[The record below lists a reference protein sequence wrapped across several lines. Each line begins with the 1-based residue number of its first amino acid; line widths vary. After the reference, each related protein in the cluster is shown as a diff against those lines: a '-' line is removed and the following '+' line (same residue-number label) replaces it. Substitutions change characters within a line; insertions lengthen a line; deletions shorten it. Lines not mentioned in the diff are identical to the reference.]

1 MKKKPAVFLDRD
13 GVLCTEKSYIT
24 KKEDLE
30 IFPFT
35 KHCIDILH
43 QKGFLAIC
51 ITNQSAVAR
60 GMMTEETLRGM
71 NDYLVEMTGLDAL
84 YYCPHHPERGFL
96 GERIE
101 YKKDCTCRKPK
112 PGLLLEAAQKY
123 NIDLA
128 KSYMVGDSERDVI
141 AGMAAGCV
149 SVYIGNKELSDQRLD
164 GIWTAKAV
172 RRLCDC

>member
-84 YYCPHHPERGFL
+84 YYCPHHPEGKGIYR
-96 GERIE
+96 
-101 YKKDCTCRKPK
+101 KKCTCRKPAA
-112 PGLLLEAAQKY
+112 GLLMQAQKDFD
-123 NIDLA
+123 IDMGRSYLA
-128 KSYMVGDSERDVI
+128 GDRASDILCGKNAGLKTVLLESGYGIKRLEYDVTPDFFLQDLKEFT
-141 AGMAAGCV
+141 GM
-149 SVYIGNKELSDQRLD
+149 L
-164 GIWTAKAV
+164 
-172 RRLCDC
+172 

>member
-84 YYCPHHPERGFL
+84 YYCPHHPEGIGIYR
-96 GERIE
+96 
-101 YKKDCTCRKPK
+101 KKCTCRKPAA
-112 PGLLLEAAQKY
+112 GLLMQE
-123 NIDLA
+123 
-128 KSYMVGDSERDVI
+128 
-141 AGMAAGCV
+141 
-149 SVYIGNKELSDQRLD
+149 IGR
-164 GIWTAKAV
+164 AHV
-172 RRLCDC
+172 